1 MRNYSHSPRF
11 RSCHYPRKLDVLIA
25 SQIRVGGAVSGGGL
39 RAKSHNDGNVPF
51 PRPRRHLFL
60 PHPYLSPLPPPPA
73 SSPPSLPPSLI
84 SEKKK
89 INITYLAFANVT
101 RHHSQPKEHKAVSVP
116 TTTQTNDADVRAA
129 AEPRCLPPAFA
140 KEQRGLN
147 QVPNGYSISMRPDV
161 KATKGAPRFLHA
173 RPVSAVP
180 EVQTTGLKENLAS
193 PPTSWCQFVSL
204 CAWP

>member
-140 KEQRGLN
+140 KEQPWAQPG
-147 QVPNGYSISMRPDV
+147 
-161 KATKGAPRFLHA
+161 TKWLQYQHETRCKSYKGSSALSACAPR
-173 RPVSAVP
+173 
-180 EVQTTGLKENLAS
+180 ECS
-193 PPTSWCQFVSL
+193 P
-204 CAWP
+204 